1 MTRGE
6 RIHYSARD
14 AAPGARQRGLCGQRV
29 PAEQLASAM
38 TAINCERCRAILS
51 SPARAD
57 EIAAQLLAVSSGDLA
72 GAWRALAVWIEDGTL
87 LGGPEHLRRLL
98 AAVRV
103 ELDRRGATSPPVP
116 ETSS

>member
-1 MTRGE
+1 MTRGD
-6 RIHYSARD
+6 RIHYRAGDTS
-14 AAPGARQRGLCGQRV
+14 PGARQRGLCGQRV

-51 SPARAD
+51 SPTRAG
-57 EIAAQLLAVSSGDLA
+57 EIAEQLLAATSGDIA

-103 ELDRRGATSPPVP
+103 ELDRRGPSSSPVP
-116 ETSS
+116 ETSP